1 MFKSF
6 FATQIDAGADNIA
19 KQCRS
24 LIVKYKEDVSRME
37 CTASARDHYS
47 CVSSGLD
54 TYLQS
59 VVSIHSGMR
68 AVRVSRHLEMK
79 KLSRLEVT
87 SAESRAAEIGGP
99 NHHTPIREQVCLD
112 KLTRHKKYRVV
123 TGSERTG
130 H

>member
-1 MFKSF
+1 
-6 FATQIDAGADNIA
+6 
-19 KQCRS
+19 
-24 LIVKYKEDVSRME
+24 ME
-37 CTASARDHYS
+37 CNDSARDHYS
-47 CVSSGLD
+47 GVSSGLD

-87 SAESRAAEIGGP
+87 SAESRATEIGGP
-99 NHHTPIREQVCLD
+99 HHHTPMREQVDSKHSYLAN
-112 KLTRHKKYRVV
+112 LIGASFNAGFT
-123 TGSERTG
+123 RTG